1 MAITSPGGEFGQ
13 RGQEMKKIVA
23 CTLVVLA
30 ANVALFLTD
39 YAGGRPDTSEA
50 LLNPT
55 QGAHQQAPVQLAD
68 ETPLTPAS
76 GLTEAADFTPAR

>member
-1 MAITSPGGEFGQ
+1 MALRSPGGEFGQ

-39 YAGGRPDTSEA
+39 YAGGRDDTSDAMLSPA
-50 LLNPT
+50 LAQSTAFHPDA
-55 QGAHQQAPVQLAD
+55 Q
-68 ETPLTPAS
+68 
-76 GLTEAADFTPAR
+76 